1 MAFLRQMW
9 TLTRKSLLIVVV
21 RGWFSTFLVALLG
34 PIIFVSYPISSNIEK
49 TLHKSFLLQMIWD
62 CIFQLIRTW
71 LGLLTLFLITR
82 ALEKIEV
89 LVRTRELTS
98 YRRLLFVLSRI
109 G

>member
-1 MAFLRQMW
+1 
-9 TLTRKSLLIVVV
+9 
-21 RGWFSTFLVALLG
+21 
-34 PIIFVSYPISSNIEK
+34 
-49 TLHKSFLLQMIWD
+49 MIWD